1 MTMAS
6 NSITA
11 QFEALPK
18 IAKVLILIVLGVVVS
33 GVYRIVRY
41 LETKN
46 IVTLVAGVLCFT
58 GIGFVIGFIDA
69 VTEILNNKVTFL
81 AD

>member
-1 MTMAS
+1 MSS

-11 QFEALPK
+11 QFESLPMLV
-18 IAKVLILIVLGVVVS
+18 KVLVLFVFGVVVS
-33 GVYRIVRY
+33 GVYRILRY

-46 IVTLVAGVLCFT
+46 IVTLVAGILCFT
-58 GIGFVIGFIDA
+58 GIGIVFGIVDA
-69 VTEILNNKVTFL
+69 ITELLYSKITLL

>member
-1 MTMAS
+1 MAS
-6 NSITA
+6 KNLTA
-11 QFEALPK
+11 QFESLPMLV
-18 IAKVLILIVLGVVVS
+18 KVLVLFVFGVVVS

-46 IVTLVAGVLCFT
+46 IVTLVAGILCFT
-58 GIGFVIGFIDA
+58 GIGFVIGIVDA
-69 VTEILNNKVTFL
+69 VTEILNNKITLL

>member
-1 MTMAS
+1 MAS
-6 NSITA
+6 KSLTA
-11 QFEALPK
+11 TFESLPK
-18 IAKVLILIVLGVVVS
+18 IAKVLILIFVGVIVS

-46 IVTLVAGVLCFT
+46 IVTLVVGILCFT
-58 GIGFVIGFIDA
+58 GIGFVIGIIDA
-69 VTEILNNKVTFL
+69 VTEILNDRISVF

>member
-1 MTMAS
+1 MAS

-11 QFEALPK
+11 QFENLPK
-18 IAKVLILIVLGVVVS
+18 LVKVLVLFVFGVVVS
-33 GVYRIVRY
+33 GIFRILRY

-46 IVTLVAGVLCFT
+46 IATLVVGVLCFT
-58 GIGFVIGFIDA
+58 GVGFVIGVVDA
-69 VTEILNNKVTFL
+69 VTEILNNKISVF

>member
-1 MTMAS
+1 MAS

-11 QFEALPK
+11 QFESLPK
-18 IAKVLILIVLGVVVS
+18 IAKVLNLIFLGVIVS

-41 LETKN
+41 LEKKN
-46 IVTLVAGVLCFT
+46 IVTLVAGILCFT
-58 GIGFVIGFIDA
+58 GIGFIFGIVDA
-69 VTEILNNKVTFL
+69 VTEILNNKITLL

>member
-1 MTMAS
+1 MAS
-6 NSITA
+6 KNLTA
-11 QFEALPK
+11 KFESLPMLV
-18 IAKVLILIVLGVVVS
+18 KVLVLFVFGVVVS

-46 IVTLVAGVLCFT
+46 IVTLVAGILCFT
-58 GIGFVIGFIDA
+58 GIGFVIGIVDA
-69 VTEILNNKVTFL
+69 VTEILNNKITLL

>member
-1 MTMAS
+1 MAS
-6 NSITA
+6 KSITA
-11 QFEALPK
+11 TFESLPK
-18 IAKVLILIVLGVVVS
+18 IAKVLILIFLGVVVS

-46 IVTLVAGVLCFT
+46 IVTLVAGILCFT
-58 GIGFVIGFIDA
+58 GIGFIFGIVDA
-69 VTEILNNKVTFL
+69 VTEILNNKITLL